1 MATVLIYTYNNYY
14 NRKFK
19 KHDNIADY
27 AAGLVYTET
36 GNALNFNPND
46 GVNTTFVA
54 GRQNNPY
61 STDGD
66 YLIYTED
73 NVNIKSRWFIIESRK
88 NRQGQSV
95 LTLRRDV
102 IADYYDNI
110 ISNKMFIKKATI
122 AENSPFIIN
131 QEPIAV
137 NQIKK
142 SEFELKDDSR
152 MAWIV
157 GFIDRKAFTDGGI
170 TIKSSA
176 KYYATEHADSLQ
188 SWLYYKYL
196 NKDTYGWESTLYDLN
211 IYATTLEE
219 DGTNIFVKYTYNP
232 ATEQWSM
239 QESVLY
245 IDKARNLF
253 IKKPALEFWAYLISA
268 FKNKDYGWSYKV
280 AVETNSLYAPYERG
294 QISAIK
300 ALNGGILEIKN
311 TGEYYKINCTLEQD
325 IKIKV
330 HVEQNL
336 YGDWLKKG
344 ITDIIYDYIGGYQ
357 SGEPYIELLYTF
369 NKATLTLTLLD
380 LNDLTITLQKD
391 HSALKDAPY
400 DMFCIPYADGIT
412 LKNEVATSW
421 QNCISSKETALR
433 VAQSIGSQAGSFIY
447 DIQLLPFCPMSGYV
461 ATDTTFDI
469 NTGASERY
477 SQIIKQVSEGHE
489 VKGII
494 YWATASQGTFNINKN
509 IGITNKKINN
519 QCDLYR
525 LVSPNYNGQF
535 EFNIAKNNGVDFFN
549 VDFTY
554 LPYSSYIHVNPNFK
568 SFYGN
573 DYNDARGLICQG
585 DFSICYLSD
594 KWVEYQINNKNYNNI
609 FNRQIENMDVN
620 HKYDRAG
627 QIVSGIAG
635 AIGVGTAV
643 GGMGGGVAGGVAA
656 GAASLIG
663 AGVDIAIN
671 ESKYKESKSYAQD
684 TFNYQLDNIKALPNS
699 IAKTTA
705 YTANNK
711 IFPILEYYT
720 CTDEEKDAVAE
731 EIANTGMTLGVIGI
745 LSQYLLNEWS
755 YNGIK
760 DRGFIQAKPITL
772 SIEDDYHLASAI
784 SEELEKGVY
793 FK

>member
-19 KHDNIADY
+19 KHDNLADY

-36 GNALNFNPND
+36 GNALNFNPAD

-73 NVNIKSRWFIIESRK
+73 NVNIKSRWFIIENRK

-110 ISNKMFIKKATI
+110 ISDKMFIKKATI

-157 GFIDRKAFTDGGI
+157 GFVDRKAFESGDI
-170 TIKSSA
+170 TVTSKANIVPSIIK
-176 KYYATEHADSLQ
+176 DSLTD
-188 SWLYYKYL
+188 WEFYKYVDKVVKTDDFSIPGL
-196 NKDTYGWESTLYDLN
+196 ISINMYFINDIIPGKKEVGKKLSYSLLYDGTIINENDYSEKPQSGARITGSILN
-211 IYATTLEE
+211 FSEYFKNAIKNAGYTESVHNNCIKAYAPAIDDIGMVTYLDLLNLKDKIIQTT
-219 DGTNIFVKYTYNP
+219 GTTKAYYRININNYETTQKVRITDNKVDSVWLKTQIDNIFKAYSNYT
-232 ATEQWSM
+232 Q
-239 QESVLY
+239 
-245 IDKARNLF
+245 
-253 IKKPALEFWAYLISA
+253 
-268 FKNKDYGWSYKV
+268 
-280 AVETNSLYAPYERG
+280 
-294 QISAIK
+294 
-300 ALNGGILEIKN
+300 
-311 TGEYYKINCTLEQD
+311 
-325 IKIKV
+325 
-330 HVEQNL
+330 
-336 YGDWLKKG
+336 
-344 ITDIIYDYIGGYQ
+344 
-357 SGEPYIELLYTF
+357 GEPYIEIEYKYDNIEMTLEKLDDSDI
-369 NKATLTLTLLD
+369 TLTMKK
-380 LNDLTITLQKD
+380 N
-391 HSALKDAPY
+391 HFSLKDAPY
-400 DMFCIPYADGIT
+400 DMFCIPYADGVQ
-412 LKNEVATSW
+412 LYPRNVYSNKSMAMR
-421 QNCISSKETALR
+421 L
-433 VAQSIGSQAGSFIY
+433 AQAIGSQLGSFIY
-447 DIQLLPFCPMSGYV
+447 DIQLLPFCPMTGYI
-461 ATDTTFDI
+461 ATDDYFDI
-469 NTGASERY
+469 NTTD
-477 SQIIKQVSEGHE
+477 EGRFNYYNN
-489 VKGII
+489 VVDDKPVGMI
-494 YWATASQGTFNINKN
+494 YWATASQGTFNIIKEIALN
-509 IGITNKKINN
+509 NKKIDN
-519 QCDLYR
+519 QCDLWR
-525 LVSPNYNGQF
+525 IVSPNYNGQF
-535 EFNIAKNNGVDFFN
+535 EFSVAKNNGVNYFN

-554 LPYSSYIHVNPNFK
+554 LPYSSYIHINPNFK
-568 SFYGN
+568 SFYGQ
-573 DYNDARGLICQG
+573 DFNDARGLICQG

-663 AGVDIAIN
+663 AGVDIAIS
-671 ESKYKESKSYAQD
+671 ESKYKESKSYAED
-684 TFNYQLDNIKALPNS
+684 IFNYQLDNIKAMPNS

-711 IFPILEYYT
+711 IFPIVEYYT
-720 CTDEEKDAVAE
+720 CTDEEKIAIAE
-731 EIANTGMTLGVIGI
+731 EIANAGMTLGVVGELENYI
-745 LSQYLLNEWS
+745 LNEWS

-772 SIEDDYHLASAI
+772 SIEEDYHLASAI

>member
-19 KHDNIADY
+19 KHDNLADY

-36 GNALNFNPND
+36 GNALNFNPAD

-73 NVNIKSRWFIIESRK
+73 NVNIKSRWFIIENRK

-110 ISNKMFIKKATI
+110 ISNKMVIRKATV

-157 GFIDRKAFTDGGI
+157 GFVDRKAFESGDI
-170 TIKSSA
+170 TVTSKANIVPSIIK
-176 KYYATEHADSLQ
+176 DSLTD
-188 SWLYYKYL
+188 WEFNKYVDKVVKTDDFSIPGL
-196 NKDTYGWESTLYDLN
+196 MSINMYFINDIIPGKKEVGKKLSYSLLYDGTIINENDYSEKPQAGARITGSILN
-211 IYATTLEE
+211 FSEY
-219 DGTNIFVKYTYNP
+219 
-232 ATEQWSM
+232 
-239 QESVLY
+239 
-245 IDKARNLF
+245 
-253 IKKPALEFWAYLISA
+253 
-268 FKNKDYGWSYKV
+268 FKS
-280 AVETNSLYAPYERG
+280 
-294 QISAIK
+294 
-300 ALNGGILEIKN
+300 EIKN
-311 TGEYYKINCTLEQD
+311 AGYTESVHNNCIKAYAPAIDDIGMVTYLDLLNLKDKIIQTTGTTKAYYRININNYETTQ
-325 IKIKV
+325 KV
-330 HVEQNL
+330 RITDNKV
-336 YGDWLKKG
+336 DSVWLKTQIDNIFKAYSNY
-344 ITDIIYDYIGGYQ
+344 TQ
-357 SGEPYIELLYTF
+357 GEPYIEIEYKYDNIEMTLEKLDDSDI
-369 NKATLTLTLLD
+369 TLTMK
-380 LNDLTITLQKD
+380 KD
-391 HSALKDAPY
+391 HFSLKDAPY
-400 DMFCIPYADGIT
+400 DMFCIPYADGVH
-412 LKNEVATSW
+412 LYPRNVYSNKSMAMR
-421 QNCISSKETALR
+421 L
-433 VAQSIGSQAGSFIY
+433 AQAIGSQLGSFIY
-447 DIQLLPFCPMSGYV
+447 DIQLLPFCPMTGYI
-461 ATDTTFDI
+461 ATDDYFDI
-469 NTGASERY
+469 NTTD
-477 SQIIKQVSEGHE
+477 EGRFNYYNN
-489 VKGII
+489 VVDDKPVGMI
-494 YWATASQGTFNINKN
+494 YWATASQGTFNIIKEIALN
-509 IGITNKKINN
+509 NKKIDN
-519 QCDLYR
+519 QCDLWR
-525 LVSPNYNGQF
+525 IVSPNYNGQF
-535 EFNIAKNNGVDFFN
+535 EFSVAKNNGVNYFN

-554 LPYSSYIHVNPNFK
+554 LPYSSYIHINPNFK
-568 SFYGN
+568 SFYGQ
-573 DYNDARGLICQG
+573 DFNDARGLICQG

-663 AGVDIAIN
+663 AGVDIAIS
-671 ESKYKESKSYAQD
+671 ESKYKESKSYAED
-684 TFNYQLDNIKALPNS
+684 IFNYQLDNIKAMPNS

-711 IFPILEYYT
+711 IFPIVEYYT
-720 CTDEEKDAVAE
+720 CTDEEKIAIAE
-731 EIANTGMTLGVIGI
+731 EIANAGMTLGVVGELENYI
-745 LSQYLLNEWS
+745 LNEWS

>member
-19 KHDNIADY
+19 KHDNLADY

-36 GNALNFNPND
+36 GNALNFNPAD

-73 NVNIKSRWFIIESRK
+73 NVNIKSRWFIIENRK

-110 ISNKMFIKKATI
+110 ISNKMFIRKSTV

-157 GFIDRKAFTDGGI
+157 GFVDRKAFESGDI
-170 TIKSSA
+170 TVTSKANIVPSIIK
-176 KYYATEHADSLQ
+176 DSLTD
-188 SWLYYKYL
+188 WEFNKYVDKVVKTDDFSIPGL
-196 NKDTYGWESTLYDLN
+196 MSINMYFINDIIPGKKEVGKKLSYSLLYDGTIINENDYSEKPQAGARITGSILN
-211 IYATTLEE
+211 FSEY
-219 DGTNIFVKYTYNP
+219 
-232 ATEQWSM
+232 
-239 QESVLY
+239 
-245 IDKARNLF
+245 
-253 IKKPALEFWAYLISA
+253 
-268 FKNKDYGWSYKV
+268 FKS
-280 AVETNSLYAPYERG
+280 
-294 QISAIK
+294 
-300 ALNGGILEIKN
+300 EIKN
-311 TGEYYKINCTLEQD
+311 AGYTESVHNNCIKAYAPAIDDIGMVTYLDLLNLKDKIIQTTGTTKAYYRININNYETTQ
-325 IKIKV
+325 KV
-330 HVEQNL
+330 RITDNKV
-336 YGDWLKKG
+336 DSVWLKTQIDNIFKAYSNY
-344 ITDIIYDYIGGYQ
+344 TQ
-357 SGEPYIELLYTF
+357 GEPYIEIEYKYDNIEMTLEKLDDSDI
-369 NKATLTLTLLD
+369 TLTMK
-380 LNDLTITLQKD
+380 KD
-391 HSALKDAPY
+391 HFSLKDAPY
-400 DMFCIPYADGIT
+400 DMFCIPYADGVH
-412 LKNEVATSW
+412 LYPRNVYSNKSMAMR
-421 QNCISSKETALR
+421 L
-433 VAQSIGSQAGSFIY
+433 AQAIGSQLGSFIY
-447 DIQLLPFCPMSGYV
+447 DIQLLPFCPMTGYI
-461 ATDTTFDI
+461 ATDDYFDI
-469 NTGASERY
+469 NTTD
-477 SQIIKQVSEGHE
+477 EGRFNYYNN
-489 VKGII
+489 VVDDKPVGMI
-494 YWATASQGTFNINKN
+494 YWATASQGTFNIIKEIALN
-509 IGITNKKINN
+509 NKKIDN
-519 QCDLYR
+519 QCDLWR
-525 LVSPNYNGQF
+525 IVSPNYNGQF
-535 EFNIAKNNGVDFFN
+535 EFSVAKNNGVNYFN

-554 LPYSSYIHVNPNFK
+554 LPYSSYIHINPNFK
-568 SFYGN
+568 SFYGQ
-573 DYNDARGLICQG
+573 DFNDARGLICQG

-663 AGVDIAIN
+663 AGVDIAIS
-671 ESKYKESKSYAQD
+671 ESKYKESKSYAED
-684 TFNYQLDNIKALPNS
+684 IFNYQLDNIKAMPNS

-711 IFPILEYYT
+711 IFPIVEYYT
-720 CTDEEKDAVAE
+720 CTDEEKIAIAE
-731 EIANTGMTLGVIGI
+731 EIANAGMTLGVVGELENYI
-745 LSQYLLNEWS
+745 LNEWS

>member
-19 KHDNIADY
+19 KHDNLADY

-36 GNALNFNPND
+36 GNALNFNPAD

-61 STDGD
+61 STEGD

-73 NVNIKSRWFIIESRK
+73 NVNIKSRWFIIENRK

-110 ISNKMFIKKATI
+110 ISDKMFIKKATI

-142 SEFELKDDSR
+142 SEFELKDDSH

-157 GFIDRKAFTDGGI
+157 GFVDRKAFESGDI
-170 TIKSSA
+170 TVTSKANIVPSIVK
-176 KYYATEHADSLQ
+176 DSLTD
-188 SWLYYKYL
+188 WEFNKYVDKVVKTDDFSIPGL
-196 NKDTYGWESTLYDLN
+196 MSINMYFINDIIPGKKEVGKKLSYSLLYDGTIINENDYSEKPQSGARITGSILN
-211 IYATTLEE
+211 FSEYFKNAIKNAGYTESVHNNCIKAYAPAIDDIGMVTYLDLLNLKDKIIQTT
-219 DGTNIFVKYTYNP
+219 GTTKAYYRININNYETTQKVRITDNKVDSVWLKTQIDNIFKAYSNYT
-232 ATEQWSM
+232 Q
-239 QESVLY
+239 
-245 IDKARNLF
+245 
-253 IKKPALEFWAYLISA
+253 
-268 FKNKDYGWSYKV
+268 
-280 AVETNSLYAPYERG
+280 
-294 QISAIK
+294 
-300 ALNGGILEIKN
+300 
-311 TGEYYKINCTLEQD
+311 
-325 IKIKV
+325 
-330 HVEQNL
+330 
-336 YGDWLKKG
+336 
-344 ITDIIYDYIGGYQ
+344 
-357 SGEPYIELLYTF
+357 GEPYIEIEYKYDNIEMTLEKLDDSDI
-369 NKATLTLTLLD
+369 TLTMKK
-380 LNDLTITLQKD
+380 N
-391 HSALKDAPY
+391 HFSLKDAPY
-400 DMFCIPYADGIT
+400 DMFCIPYADGVH
-412 LKNEVATSW
+412 LYPRSVYSNKSMAMR
-421 QNCISSKETALR
+421 L
-433 VAQSIGSQAGSFIY
+433 AQAIGSQLGSFIY
-447 DIQLLPFCPMSGYV
+447 DIQLLPFCPMTGYV
-461 ATDTTFDI
+461 ATNEYFDI
-469 NTGASERY
+469 NTTD
-477 SQIIKQVSEGHE
+477 EGRFNYYNN
-489 VKGII
+489 VVDDKPVGMI
-494 YWATASQGTFNINKN
+494 YWATASQGTFNIIKEIALN
-509 IGITNKKINN
+509 NKKIDN
-519 QCDLYR
+519 QCDLWR
-525 LVSPNYNGQF
+525 IVSPNYNGQF
-535 EFNIAKNNGVDFFN
+535 EFSVAKNNGVNYFN

-554 LPYSSYIHVNPNFK
+554 LPYSSYIHINPNFK
-568 SFYGN
+568 SFYGQ
-573 DYNDARGLICQG
+573 DFNDARGLICQG

-663 AGVDIAIN
+663 AGVDIAIS
-671 ESKYKESKSYAQD
+671 ESKYKESKSYAED
-684 TFNYQLDNIKALPNS
+684 IFNYQLDNIKAMPNS

-711 IFPILEYYT
+711 IFPIVEYYT
-720 CTDEEKDAVAE
+720 CTEEEKIAIAE
-731 EIANTGMTLGVIGI
+731 EIANAGMTLGVVGELENYI
-745 LSQYLLNEWS
+745 LNEWS

-772 SIEDDYHLASAI
+772 SIEEDYHLASAI

>member
-19 KHDNIADY
+19 KHDNLADY

-88 NRQGQSV
+88 NRQGQSI

-110 ISNKMFIKKATI
+110 ISDKMFIRKATV

-157 GFIDRKAFTDGGI
+157 GFIDRNAFNNGDL
-170 TIKSSA
+170 TIISSA
-176 KYYATEHADSLQ
+176 TYFATENVETLED
-188 SWLYYKYL
+188 WRYYRYI
-196 NKDTYGWESTLYDLN
+196 NKDTYKQDGLYDLN
-211 IYATTLEE
+211 IYATTLEA

-232 ATEQWSM
+232 STKEWSM
-239 QESVLY
+239 QSSVLY
-245 IDKARNLF
+245 INKALKLS
-253 IKKPALEFWAYLISA
+253 IKKPALEFWTYLINA
-268 FKNKDYGWSYKV
+268 FKNEDFGWDFSV
-280 AVETNSLYAPYERG
+280 AYQTNTLYAPFES
-294 QISAIK
+294 QLEASILPT
-300 ALNGGILEIKN
+300 LNNGILSVKETGNYYRISSSLEKNIKR
-311 TGEYYKINCTLEQD
+311 T
-325 IKIKV
+325 V

-344 ITDIIYDYIGGYQ
+344 ITDIIYDYIGGYE
-357 SGEPYIELLYTF
+357 SGEPYIELLYTYD
-369 NKATLTLTLLD
+369 KATLNLTLLEIS
-380 LNDLTITLQKD
+380 DLTVTLKKD
-391 HSALKDAPY
+391 HAPLKDAPY

-412 LKNEVATSW
+412 LANNVVTSW
-421 QNCISSKETALR
+421 DDCISNKETALR
-433 VAQSIGSQAGSFIY
+433 VAQDIGAQVGSFIY
-447 DIQLLPFCPMSGYV
+447 DIQLLPFCPMTGYIS
-461 ATDTTFDI
+461 TENKFDI
-469 NTGASERY
+469 NTGLQTRY
-477 SQIIKQVSEGHE
+477 SLITKQELAKKIP
-489 VKGII
+489 KGVI
-494 YWATASQGTFNINKN
+494 YWASACQGTFNIIKD
-509 IGITNKKINN
+509 IQVGNKKITN

-535 EFNIAKNNGVDFFN
+535 EFNVAKNNGVDFFN

-656 GAASLIG
+656 GVASLIG
-663 AGVDIAIN
+663 AGADIAIS
-671 ESKYKESKSYAQD
+671 ESKYKESKSYAED
-684 TFNYQLDNIKALPNS
+684 IFNYQLDNIKAMPNS

-772 SIEDDYHLASAI
+772 SIKDDYHLASAI

>member
-14 NRKFK
+14 NRRFK
-19 KHDNIADY
+19 RHENIADY

-61 STDGD
+61 NSNGD

-73 NVNIKSRWFIIESRK
+73 NTTIKSRWYIIESRRT
-88 NRQGQSV
+88 RQGQCM

-110 ISNKMFIKKATI
+110 ISDKMFIKKATVG
-122 AENSPFIIN
+122 ENSPFIIN

-152 MAWIV
+152 MAWLV
-157 GFIDRKAFTDGGI
+157 GFIDRKAFDNGDI
-170 TIKSSA
+170 TVTSKANIVPSIV
-176 KYYATEHADSLQ
+176 EESL
-188 SWLYYKYL
+188 SDWKYYKYV
-196 NKDTYGWESTLYDLN
+196 NKVVTTDDFN
-211 IYATTLEE
+211 ITGAMPINMYFSNDIIAGIGRQKKLSYSLLF
-219 DGTNIFVKYTYNP
+219 DGTVSIENDNSGKALSAARITGNVTTFADYFKNAIKNAGYTESIHNDCITAYKPSIDDIGMITYSDLIQLKDKIIQTTGTTKAYYRINVKTYETSEQVRITDNKVNSVWLKTQIDNIFKSYDKYT
-232 ATEQWSM
+232 Q
-239 QESVLY
+239 
-245 IDKARNLF
+245 
-253 IKKPALEFWAYLISA
+253 
-268 FKNKDYGWSYKV
+268 
-280 AVETNSLYAPYERG
+280 
-294 QISAIK
+294 
-300 ALNGGILEIKN
+300 
-311 TGEYYKINCTLEQD
+311 
-325 IKIKV
+325 
-330 HVEQNL
+330 
-336 YGDWLKKG
+336 
-344 ITDIIYDYIGGYQ
+344 
-357 SGEPYIELLYTF
+357 GEPYIEIEYRYDNLELTLEKLDDYDI
-369 NKATLTLTLLD
+369 TLTMKK
-380 LNDLTITLQKD
+380 N
-391 HSALKDAPY
+391 HFSLKDAPY
-400 DMFCIPYADGIT
+400 DMFCIPYADGVH
-412 LKNEVATSW
+412 LYPRLVYSNKSMAMR
-421 QNCISSKETALR
+421 L
-433 VAQSIGSQAGSFIY
+433 AQSIGSQLGSFIY
-447 DIQLLPFCPMSGYV
+447 DIQLLPFCPMTGYV
-461 ATDTTFDI
+461 ATDDYFDI
-469 NTGASERY
+469 NTTD
-477 SQIIKQVSEGHE
+477 EGRFDYYNN
-489 VKGII
+489 VVDSSPVGMI
-494 YWATASQGTFNINKN
+494 YWATASQGTFDIIKN
-509 IGITNKKINN
+509 ISITNKKIDN
-519 QCDLYR
+519 QCDLWR
-525 LVSPNYNGQF
+525 IVSPNYNGQF
-535 EFNIAKNNGVDFFN
+535 EFSVAKNNGVDYFN

-554 LPYSSYIHVNPNFK
+554 LPYSSYIHINPNFK

-609 FNRQIENMDVN
+609 FNRQIENMDIN

-643 GGMGGGVAGGVAA
+643 GGMGGGVAGGIAA

-663 AGVDIAIN
+663 AGADIAIS
-671 ESKYKESKSYAQD
+671 ESRYKETKSYAED
-684 TFNYQLDNIKALPNS
+684 VFNYQLDNIKAMPNS

-711 IFPILEYYT
+711 IFPIVEYYT
-720 CTDEEKDAVAE
+720 CTDDEKVAVAE
-731 EIANTGMTLGVIGI
+731 EIANAGMTLGVIGELENYI
-745 LSQYLLNEWS
+745 LNEWS

-772 SIEDDYHLASAI
+772 SVQDDYHLSAAI

>member
-19 KHDNIADY
+19 KHDNLADY

-36 GNALNFNPND
+36 GNALNFNPAD

-73 NVNIKSRWFIIESRK
+73 NVNIKSRWFIIENRK

-110 ISNKMFIKKATI
+110 ISNKMFIMKSTV

-157 GFIDRKAFTDGGI
+157 GFVDRKAFESGDI
-170 TIKSSA
+170 TVTSKANIVPSIIK
-176 KYYATEHADSLQ
+176 DSLTD
-188 SWLYYKYL
+188 WEFNKYVDKVVKTDDFSIPGL
-196 NKDTYGWESTLYDLN
+196 MSINMYFINDIIPGKKEVGKKLSYSLLYDGTIINENDYSEKPQAGARITGSILN
-211 IYATTLEE
+211 FSEY
-219 DGTNIFVKYTYNP
+219 
-232 ATEQWSM
+232 
-239 QESVLY
+239 
-245 IDKARNLF
+245 
-253 IKKPALEFWAYLISA
+253 
-268 FKNKDYGWSYKV
+268 FKS
-280 AVETNSLYAPYERG
+280 
-294 QISAIK
+294 
-300 ALNGGILEIKN
+300 EIKN
-311 TGEYYKINCTLEQD
+311 AGYTESVHNNCIKAYAPAIDDIGMVTYLDLLNLKDKIIQTTGTTKAYYRININNYETTQ
-325 IKIKV
+325 KV
-330 HVEQNL
+330 RITDNKV
-336 YGDWLKKG
+336 DSVWLKTQIDNIFKAYSNY
-344 ITDIIYDYIGGYQ
+344 TQ
-357 SGEPYIELLYTF
+357 GEPYIEIEYKYDNIEMTLEKLDDSDI
-369 NKATLTLTLLD
+369 TLTMK
-380 LNDLTITLQKD
+380 KD
-391 HSALKDAPY
+391 HFSLKDAPY
-400 DMFCIPYADGIT
+400 DMFCIPYADGVH
-412 LKNEVATSW
+412 LYPRNVYSNKSMAMR
-421 QNCISSKETALR
+421 L
-433 VAQSIGSQAGSFIY
+433 AQAIGSQLGSFIY
-447 DIQLLPFCPMSGYV
+447 DIQLLPFCPMTGYI
-461 ATDTTFDI
+461 ATDDYFDI
-469 NTGASERY
+469 NTTD
-477 SQIIKQVSEGHE
+477 EGRFNYYNN
-489 VKGII
+489 VVDDKPVGMI
-494 YWATASQGTFNINKN
+494 YWATASQGTFNIIKEIALN
-509 IGITNKKINN
+509 NKKIDN
-519 QCDLYR
+519 QCDLWR
-525 LVSPNYNGQF
+525 IVSPNYNGQF
-535 EFNIAKNNGVDFFN
+535 EFSVAKNNGVNYFN

-554 LPYSSYIHVNPNFK
+554 LPYSSYIHINPNFK
-568 SFYGN
+568 SFYGQ
-573 DYNDARGLICQG
+573 DFNDARGLICQG

-663 AGVDIAIN
+663 AGVDIAIS
-671 ESKYKESKSYAQD
+671 ESKYKESKSYAED
-684 TFNYQLDNIKALPNS
+684 IFNYQLDNIKAMPNS

-711 IFPILEYYT
+711 IFPIVEYYT
-720 CTDEEKDAVAE
+720 CTDEEKIAIAE
-731 EIANTGMTLGVIGI
+731 EIANAGMTLGVVGELENYI
-745 LSQYLLNEWS
+745 LNEWS

>member
-110 ISNKMFIKKATI
+110 ISDKMFIKKATVGP
-122 AENSPFIIN
+122 NSPFIIN

-142 SEFELKDDSR
+142 GEFELKDDSR
-152 MAWIV
+152 MAWLV
-157 GFIDRKAFTDGGI
+157 GFIDRKAFESGDI
-170 TIKSSA
+170 TVTSKANVVPSI
-176 KYYATEHADSLQ
+176 TVNSL
-188 SWLYYKYL
+188 SEWKYYKYVD
-196 NKDTYGWESTLYDLN
+196 KTSSTSAFIIPSLVPLN
-211 IYATTLEE
+211 IYFVNEIITGLGIKNKFTYWVNGVTEINRDTSDKSLNSKISGNTTQ
-219 DGTNIFVKYTYNP
+219 FVNYFKEAMVNAGYTETVHNNCIKAYNTL
-232 ATEQWSM
+232 ANDIGQT
-239 QESVLY
+239 
-245 IDKARNLF
+245 
-253 IKKPALEFWAYLISA
+253 AYLDLLLL
-268 FKNKDYGWSYKV
+268 KDHII
-280 AVETNSLYAPYERG
+280 AVEGTT
-294 QISAIK
+294 K
-300 ALNGGILEIKN
+300 
-311 TGEYYKINCTLEQD
+311 TYYKINITESKTKTSVHITD
-325 IKIKV
+325 DKIESK
-330 HVEQNL
+330 
-336 YGDWLKKG
+336 WLKTTINNIFKN
-344 ITDIIYDYIGGYQ
+344 YQ
-357 SGEPYIELLYTF
+357 NYLSGEPYIDIEYEYDNINVTLEKIDDYDI
-369 NKATLTLTLLD
+369 TLTMKKT
-380 LNDLTITLQKD
+380 
-391 HSALKDAPY
+391 HFSLKDAPY
-400 DMFCIPYADGIT
+400 DMFCIPYADAVKLEPRFIPT
-412 LKNEVATSW
+412 NKSMAMRL
-421 QNCISSKETALR
+421 
-433 VAQSIGSQAGSFIY
+433 AQAIGAQLGTFIY
-447 DIQLLPFCPMSGYV
+447 DIQLLPFCPMTGYI
-461 ATDTTFDI
+461 ARDGYFDI
-469 NTGASERY
+469 NTTNENRFDY
-477 SQIIKQVSEGHE
+477 Y
-489 VKGII
+489 VKTGTTENVGMI
-494 YWATASQGTFNINKN
+494 YWATASQGTFNIIHEIALN
-509 IGITNKKINN
+509 NKKIDN
-519 QCDLYR
+519 QCDLWR
-525 LVSPNYNGQF
+525 IVSPNYNGQF
-535 EFNIAKNNGVDFFN
+535 EFSVAKNNGVNYFN

-568 SFYGN
+568 SFYGE

-663 AGVDIAIN
+663 AGVDIAIS

-720 CTDEEKDAVAE
+720 CTDEEKIAVAE
-731 EIANTGMTLGVIGI
+731 EIANTGMSLGVIGTLDEYI
-745 LSQYLLNEWS
+745 TNEWS
-755 YNGIK
+755 YNGIN
-760 DRGFIQAKPITL
+760 DRGFIQAKPIIL
-772 SIEDDYHLASAI
+772 SIYDDYHLASAI

>member
-19 KHDNIADY
+19 KHDNLADY

-36 GNALNFNPND
+36 GNALNFNPAD

-73 NVNIKSRWFIIESRK
+73 NVNIKSRWFIIENRK

-110 ISNKMFIKKATI
+110 ISDKMFIRKATV

-157 GFIDRKAFTDGGI
+157 GFVDRKAFESGDI
-170 TIKSSA
+170 TVTSKANIVPSIIK
-176 KYYATEHADSLQ
+176 DSLTD
-188 SWLYYKYL
+188 WEFYKYVDKVVKTDDFSIPGL
-196 NKDTYGWESTLYDLN
+196 MSINMYFINDIIPGKKEVGKKLSYSLLYDGTIINENDYSEKPQSGARITGSILN
-211 IYATTLEE
+211 FSEYFKNAIKNAGYTESVHNNCIKAYAPAIDDIGMVTYLDLLNLKDKIIQTT
-219 DGTNIFVKYTYNP
+219 GTTKAYYRININNYETTQKVRITDNKVDSVWLKTQIDNIFKAYSNYT
-232 ATEQWSM
+232 Q
-239 QESVLY
+239 
-245 IDKARNLF
+245 
-253 IKKPALEFWAYLISA
+253 
-268 FKNKDYGWSYKV
+268 
-280 AVETNSLYAPYERG
+280 
-294 QISAIK
+294 
-300 ALNGGILEIKN
+300 
-311 TGEYYKINCTLEQD
+311 
-325 IKIKV
+325 
-330 HVEQNL
+330 
-336 YGDWLKKG
+336 
-344 ITDIIYDYIGGYQ
+344 
-357 SGEPYIELLYTF
+357 GEPYIEIEYKYDNIEMTLEKLDDSDI
-369 NKATLTLTLLD
+369 TLTMKK
-380 LNDLTITLQKD
+380 N
-391 HSALKDAPY
+391 HFSLKDAPY
-400 DMFCIPYADGIT
+400 DMFCIPYADGVH
-412 LKNEVATSW
+412 LYPRNVYSNKSMAMR
-421 QNCISSKETALR
+421 L
-433 VAQSIGSQAGSFIY
+433 AQAIGSQLGSFIY
-447 DIQLLPFCPMSGYV
+447 DIQLLPFCPMTGYI
-461 ATDTTFDI
+461 ATDDYFDI
-469 NTGASERY
+469 NTTD
-477 SQIIKQVSEGHE
+477 EGRFNYYNN
-489 VKGII
+489 VVDDKPVGMI
-494 YWATASQGTFNINKN
+494 YWATASQGTFNIIKEIALN
-509 IGITNKKINN
+509 NKKIDN
-519 QCDLYR
+519 QCDLWR
-525 LVSPNYNGQF
+525 IVSPNYNGQF
-535 EFNIAKNNGVDFFN
+535 EFSVAKNNGVNYFN

-554 LPYSSYIHVNPNFK
+554 LPYSSYIHINPNFK
-568 SFYGN
+568 SFYGQ
-573 DYNDARGLICQG
+573 DFNDARGLICQG

-663 AGVDIAIN
+663 AGVDIAIS
-671 ESKYKESKSYAQD
+671 ESKYKESKSYAED
-684 TFNYQLDNIKALPNS
+684 IFNYQLDNIKAMPNS

-711 IFPILEYYT
+711 IFPIVEYYT
-720 CTDEEKDAVAE
+720 CTDEEKIAIAE
-731 EIANTGMTLGVIGI
+731 EIANAGMTLGVVGELENYI
-745 LSQYLLNEWS
+745 LNEWS